1 MASTALRNE
10 PDEYVAPT
18 YEGDYAGWAFHQA
31 MLVRSGQFQLLD
43 RAWVAEEL
51 DGLARQEFDRLASA
65 LRLILQHM
73 LKWDFQ
79 TERRSRSWTVTI
91 GLQRDVAEQQILDNP
106 SLKPRRAEAIARV
119 YKGARRLAASETDL
133 PLKTFPPT
141 CPYTWDEIMTR
152 PFVWPGDEE

>member
-10 PDEYVAPT
+10 PEEYVVPT
-18 YEGDYAGWAFHQA
+18 YESDFAGWAFHQA

-51 DGLARQEFDRLASA
+51 DSLARQEFARLESA
-65 LRLILQHM
+65 LCLVLQHM

-79 TERRSRSWTVTI
+79 PERQSRSWTITI
-91 GLQRDVAEQQILDNP
+91 ALQRIAAETQIDENP
-106 SLKPRRAEAIARV
+106 SLKPRRTEAVGRA
-119 YKGARRLAASETDL
+119 YKSARRHASGETDL
-133 PLKTFPPT
+133 PLGTFPIA
-141 CPYTWDEIMTR
+141 CPYSWDEIMTR